1 MVLAMQ
7 LCPLP
12 SAWVLKSHSHDKCI
26 VARPFVCCSV
36 EKAGGDMELAMELW
50 WRAGALQA
58 LATLLE
64 VAVLGGLLG
73 KQRMEQQVGGD
84 GS

>member
-1 MVLAMQ
+1 
-7 LCPLP
+7 
-12 SAWVLKSHSHDKCI
+12 
-26 VARPFVCCSV
+26 
-36 EKAGGDMELAMELW
+36 MELAMELW

-73 KQRMEQQVGGD
+73 KQRMEQQVGGAVPVTLE
-84 GS
+84 GTVRVMSERESPCHGVGCKARHAICSQLHSV

>member
-1 MVLAMQ
+1 
-7 LCPLP
+7 
-12 SAWVLKSHSHDKCI
+12 
-26 VARPFVCCSV
+26 
-36 EKAGGDMELAMELW
+36 MELW

-73 KQRMEQQVGGD
+73 KQRMEQQVRGTAPFHVGV
-84 GS
+84 GV